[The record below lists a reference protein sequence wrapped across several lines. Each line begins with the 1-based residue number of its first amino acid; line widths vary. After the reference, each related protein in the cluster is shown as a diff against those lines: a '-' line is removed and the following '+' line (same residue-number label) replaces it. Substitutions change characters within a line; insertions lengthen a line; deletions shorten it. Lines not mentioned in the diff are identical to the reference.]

1 MSALGE
7 YLRAQGG
14 KKRQAGTFDCV
25 TIVADWL
32 MVNGLPDAMAHR
44 RGSYDSEEQAQ
55 GLIADAGGLV
65 ALFGQFLGAVGIA
78 EREGEPMAGDVG
90 VVSLMGH
97 EAGGIFTGER
107 WALVGE
113 RGITMVSPAFAQPLK
128 SWALNHG

>member
-7 YLRAQGG
+7 YLREQGG
-14 KKRQAGTFDCV
+14 KRRIAGVFDCV
-25 TIVADWL
+25 TLPADWAIA
-32 MVNGLPDAMAHR
+32 NGYPDPMAHR
-44 RGSYDSEEQAQ
+44 RGAYNSEEQAQ
-55 GLIADAGGLV
+55 DFIADAGGLL
-65 ALFGQFLGAVGIA
+65 ALFDEFLGAVGIV

-90 VVSLMGH
+90 VVSVMGH

-113 RGITMVSPAFAQPLK
+113 RGITMVSPAFAHPLK